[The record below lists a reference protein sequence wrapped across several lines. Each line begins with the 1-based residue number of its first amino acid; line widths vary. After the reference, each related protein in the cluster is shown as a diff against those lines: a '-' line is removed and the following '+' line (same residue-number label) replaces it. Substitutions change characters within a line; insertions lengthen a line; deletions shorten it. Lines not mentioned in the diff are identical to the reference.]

1 MNHFLDSSSSFI
13 LGDKRSHSGPAPKL
27 TVIPAPLTAFLTN
40 QNSLGGFFIFI
51 SFSAD
56 CIIQTRKRKKAVW
69 EGEEGFLGS

>member
-13 LGDKRSHSGPAPKL
+13 LGDKRSPKL
-27 TVIPAPLTAFLTN
+27 TVIPAPLTAFLTK